1 MDTEQFVGHTEG
13 PWDFELYGDEGTIFA
28 PSKMIQMMRDTGEQ
42 IGREELS
49 ICGLHNLNQTG
60 EQMVSNGMLMAA
72 SPELLERVKEL
83 EKELAEEKEN
93 FRLFRDS
100 VVKPV
105 LKHVYSKEE
114 EHKKFQVMI
123 HALRCAQAD
132 LQGILPEFE
141 PGGDREHSGW
151 QTLDELNELLAPF
164 DN

>member
-13 PWDFELYGDEGTIFA
+13 PWDFELYGDEGTIFT
-28 PSKMIQMMRDTGEQ
+28 PSKMKQSKRRFMR
-42 IGREELS
+42 IN
-49 ICGLHNLNQTG
+49 NLNQTG

>member
-1 MDTEQFVGHTEG
+1 METQEFQGHTPG
-13 PWDFELYGDEGTIFA
+13 PWYRMHSNDTIRSEPMGDDAEGYLFDIVGATTTDA
-28 PSKMIQMMRDTGEQ
+28 
-42 IGREELS
+42 
-49 ICGLHNLNQTG
+49 
-60 EQMVSNGMLMAA
+60 
-72 SPELLERVKEL
+72 
-83 EKELAEEKEN
+83 ELAAAAPDLLIEVKRLQKKLEESKEN
-93 FRLFRDS
+93 FALFRDS
-100 VVKPV
+100 VVRPV

-151 QTLDELNELLAPF
+151 QTLEELNELLAPY

>member
-28 PSKMIQMMRDTGEQ
+28 PSKMIPDPEG
-42 IGREELS
+42 LS

-114 EHKKFQVMI
+114 EHKKLQVMI

-151 QTLDELNELLAPF
+151 QTLEELNELLARI